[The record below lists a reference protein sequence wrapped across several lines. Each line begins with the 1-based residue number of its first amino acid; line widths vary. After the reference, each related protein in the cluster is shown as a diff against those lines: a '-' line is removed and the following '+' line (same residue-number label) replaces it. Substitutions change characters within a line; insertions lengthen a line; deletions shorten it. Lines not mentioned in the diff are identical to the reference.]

1 MEGNADQQ
9 RRMRKCKRRGRRDGG
24 RKRTGCEEAEGRREG
39 HKEARKTKERT
50 KEHPRPSGEVVSSVS
65 LSAKR

>member
-1 MEGNADQQ
+1 MEGHADQQ
-9 RRMRKCKRRGRRDGG
+9 RRMRRYKRRGRG

-39 HKEARKTKERT
+39 HTEARKTKERN
-50 KEHPRPSGEVVSSVS
+50 KKHPRRSGEVVSSVS